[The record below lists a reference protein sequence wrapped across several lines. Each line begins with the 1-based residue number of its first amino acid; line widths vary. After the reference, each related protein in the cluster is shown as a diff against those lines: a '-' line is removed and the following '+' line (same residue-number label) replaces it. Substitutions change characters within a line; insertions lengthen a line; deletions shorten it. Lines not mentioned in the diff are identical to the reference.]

1 MSSER
6 SVDLVD
12 TEDSRHLKTDL
23 FCTKLHQC
31 LCDFEHLQLSLTAR
45 AKYCQGDEKED
56 QGIQTAE
63 ELLRN
68 ALDLFGPCFGL
79 I

>member
-1 MSSER
+1 M
-6 SVDLVD
+6 DLVS

-23 FCTKLHQC
+23 FCTKLDQFLC
-31 LCDFEHLQLSLTAR
+31 LSNFEHLQLSLTAR
-45 AKYCQGDEKED
+45 AKNCQGDEKED

-68 ALDLFGPCFGL
+68 ALDLFGPRFGL